1 MNKNLDAKLLV
12 VMMSTHERLG
22 ADSGLEVLEDHIVK
36 HSCDIFCNESKAS
49 SWVIS
54 CSCTAVR
61 ARLFVQGVIL
71 GHLLAIFCN
80 QSRASSLLGK
90 AGTLAC
96 LVNHHLETGAIKD
109 EGNRGD

>member
-54 CSCTAVR
+54 RPSSVIKAGR
-61 ARLFVQGVIL
+61 HPSWARPVPWL
-71 GHLLAIFCN
+71 
-80 QSRASSLLGK
+80 ASSTTTSKQVRLK
-90 AGTLAC
+90 IK
-96 LVNHHLETGAIKD
+96 ETGVTKD
-109 EGNRGD
+109 ETP